1 MPVRI
6 AYSVAREIAEQAAR
20 AAPSEACGLLA
31 GADGRI
37 SHSFPVSN
45 RASAPEAQFELDPRE
60 ELIAL
65 NAIDKRGLKLLGAY
79 HSHPESPPIPSGE
92 DIAGAVDA
100 GLMQLILSLDG
111 GAPRFKL
118 WRIGDGRVM
127 PIELIF
133 EGQPAV
139 VDDRPLSRRQEW
151 AVVIAG
157 LASLLILLALA
168 LALLPPAP
176 DLSALP

>member
-1 MPVRI
+1 MPMRI
-6 AYSVAREIAEQAAR
+6 AYSAAREIAEHAGR
-20 AAPSEACGLLA
+20 EAPKEVCGLLA
-31 GADGRI
+31 GDDGLI
-37 SHSFPVSN
+37 SHSFPVKN
-45 RASAPEAQFELDPRE
+45 LAPAPEAQFELDPRE

-65 NAIDKRGLKLLGAY
+65 KAIDKRGLNLLGAY

-100 GLMQLILSLDG
+100 GLLQLILSLDG

-118 WRIGDGRVM
+118 WRIGEGRAM
-127 PIELIF
+127 PVELIY
-133 EGQPAV
+133 EGQPAP

-168 LALLPPAP
+168 FALLPPAP
-176 DLSALP
+176 DLTALP